1 MSQLKSPYLKGTL
14 IIGVLVMHFTI
25 TYFYTAPAPLNV
37 PELEEASGNYMKPF
51 FHQHWNLFAP
61 EPPALNVVV
70 SVSLDQG
77 STWNNLSEEI
87 LNNHYT
93 WRITHHGRMA
103 LAFGNAALYAAD
115 EWQIAVTID
124 DANEITKSRN
134 FLKETCLKYLQLPS
148 NTNILV
154 KMEIES
160 IKTKVQNEVIY

>member
-1 MSQLKSPYLKGTL
+1 LSQLKSPYLKGTL

-103 LAFGNAALYAAD
+103 LAFGNGYINSVSYSVCVYEEVCASFGGVWAVVVFRRRAD
-115 EWQIAVTID
+115 EGRVVTV
-124 DANEITKSRN
+124 EFT
-134 FLKETCLKYLQLPS
+134 T
-148 NTNILV
+148 LV
-154 KMEIES
+154 EGVHDS
-160 IKTKVQNEVIY
+160 VVP